1 MQLGIFVMVVIVVLV
16 ADVGR
21 AAILDP
27 MTAMKDDISR
37 IKVMME
43 TVGERMERFNDLYL
57 NKLETRLLNSATS
70 LAHIDSNV
78 KNLQERAHVWD
89 TFQLHVSAWN
99 EQIKSVDKKLDILSR
114 GAEKWEIIDE
124 KMATLLPLDDRLTKL
139 MTKLQET
146 DAKVAE
152 IQQKLNSNK
161 GGGTNGNNGAAG
173 TAMASNAEAPLF
185 SEYTSR
191 GVLSAL
197 KDIEIKVNKIANG
210 GDTSN
215 GSPNGHHH
223 QQTDKTNGRSS
234 RDNELLLELQQK
246 TFDVVNDVAGK
257 VDFILDRTP
266 VVVVSNKRQ
275 NGGGGGG
282 GKQAAQGLDS
292 DNSEDVYDDGDSD
305 YSTTNGGENGN
316 GNGNGGMNAA
326 AERSFVKTWRRMLQ
340 PVRRANQKF
349 GSLDKMLV
357 QLEKMV
363 NASSVLVRRDA
374 EVREITDDLAALL
387 ECCRG
392 NDVGWRGLTKSLE
405 ALGEAIKAGQTA
417 ENQCV
422 NEADLQTRLQHTQT
436 ELVRQMGDAFKEQ
449 MTAGVDRIRQTCI
462 GQRKKSLAVSHNH
475 HQHSGGGGNGTGQY
489 LGLTGDGDESTTEG
503 AVASQGQATPVGP
516 DSASGGGKRTDVK
529 QSTPSSSV
537 GGPGGATGGKTGVRG
552 CHDLRLAG
560 ETETRTYSL
569 ASGKELNEGGRD
581 YNTRFCDMTTDGGGW
596 TVIQRRGDY
605 GQPRENFSVNWRD
618 YKLGFG
624 QLDREFWFGNDFIH
638 RLTNEHDV
646 VLRVELW
653 DFEDGHVY
661 ADYESF
667 RVDSEEDLYRLWVEG
682 YQGNATDSL
691 GSHNGYAFSTFDR
704 DNDEAP
710 PCCPCAPAYGGGW
723 WFYSC
728 FEANLNGEYHVNPI
742 ENDYFRGIIWE
753 LWRGDYSL
761 RAVELKIRPHD
772 FPRMLPLVTSTTIA
786 TPLSPDVMGPD
797 DSIPEDP

>member
-1 MQLGIFVMVVIVVLV
+1 MFREILFLVVSILM
-16 ADVGR
+16 ASR

-27 MTAMKDDISR
+27 MTAMRDDISR

-114 GAEKWEIIDE
+114 GAEKWEILDE
-124 KMATLLPLDDRLTKL
+124 KMATLMPLDDRLTKL
-139 MTKLQET
+139 LTKLEET
-146 DAKVAE
+146 DAKVTE
-152 IQQKLNSNK
+152 IQQKLNNNK
-161 GGGTNGNNGAAG
+161 VTNGNNNNNNNGG
-173 TAMASNAEAPLF
+173 GGGGGGGGSEAPLF

-197 KDIEIKVNKIANG
+197 KDIEIKVNKIA
-210 GDTSN
+210 D
-215 GSPNGHHH
+215 SPG
-223 QQTDKTNGRSS
+223 QQLNTN
-234 RDNELLLELQQK
+234 NKENVLELQQK
-246 TFDVVNDVAGK
+246 TLLDVVNDVAGK
-257 VDFILDRTP
+257 VDFILDKMP
-266 VVVVSNKRQ
+266 AVNNKRQ
-275 NGGGGGG
+275 PNGNNGNGN
-282 GKQAAQGLDS
+282 GKQQQQQQSMDDS
-292 DNSEDVYDDGDSD
+292 NSEDVYDDGDSD
-305 YSTTNGGENGN
+305 YSTTTTTNGGENN
-316 GNGNGGMNAA
+316 NNNNNNNGGGGMMNQ

-349 GSLDKMLV
+349 GSLDKMLG
-357 QLEKMV
+357 QMEKLA
-363 NASSVLVRRDA
+363 NASSILLRRDA
-374 EVREITDDLAALL
+374 ELREITDDLASLL

-392 NDVGWRGLTKSLE
+392 NDVALRALTKTVE
-405 ALGEAIKAGQTA
+405 ALSSETIKSHKQTD

-422 NEADLQTRLQHTQT
+422 SEADLQTRLQHVQS
-436 ELVRQMGDAFKEQ
+436 ELVRQMADNVKEQ
-449 MTAGVDRIRQTCI
+449 MTSAVERIRQTCI
-462 GQRKKSLAVSHNH
+462 GQRKKSLAVHHHNSH
-475 HQHSGGGGNGTGQY
+475 GGGNGTEE
-489 LGLTGDGDESTTEG
+489 TTTEG

-516 DSASGGGKRTDVK
+516 DMTNQHGD
-529 QSTPSSSV
+529 SSSSSSSSSSTLSSSS
-537 GGPGGATGGKTGVRG
+537 TGTNNQNVKIGVRG

-560 ETETRTYSL
+560 ETDTRTYSL

-605 GQPRENFSVNWRD
+605 GLPRENFSVNWRD

-710 PCCPCAPAYGGGW
+710 PCCPCAPAYGGGC
-723 WFYSC
+723 C

-772 FPRMLPLVTSTTIA
+772 FPRMLPQVTTTTTV
-786 TPLSPDVMGPD
+786 TPLPPYLGPD
-797 DSIPEDP
+797 DIIPEDP

>member
-1 MQLGIFVMVVIVVLV
+1 MLGMFVIVLATLLV
-16 ADVGR
+16 DLSQ
-21 AAILDP
+21 AALLDP
-27 MTAMKDDISR
+27 MTVMRDDISR

-57 NKLETRLLNSATS
+57 NKLETRLLSSATS

-114 GAEKWEIIDE
+114 GAEKWEILDE
-124 KMATLLPLDDRLTKL
+124 KMATLMPLDDRLTKL
-139 MTKLQET
+139 MIKLEET
-146 DAKVAE
+146 DARVAE
-152 IQQKLNSNK
+152 IQRKINTPGAN
-161 GGGTNGNNGAAG
+161 GGLSTSSVG
-173 TAMASNAEAPLF
+173 EAPLF

-197 KDIEIKVNKIANG
+197 KDIEIKVNKIA
-210 GDTSN
+210 TSDH
-215 GSPNGHHH
+215 SPG
-223 QQTDKTNGRSS
+223 TNQERSVLISGRK
-234 RDNELLLELQQK
+234 EELELQKK
-246 TFDVVNDVAGK
+246 TYDVVNDVAGK
-257 VDFILDRTP
+257 VDFILDKMSTTG
-266 VVVVSNKRQ
+266 KRQ
-275 NGGGGGG
+275 NGG
-282 GKQAAQGLDS
+282 KQQMAQSMD

-305 YSTTNGGENGN
+305 YPSGSAAGDNGGAGPSTGINQ
-316 GNGNGGMNAA
+316 
-326 AERSFVKTWRRMLQ
+326 AERAFVKQWRRMLQ
-340 PVRRANQKF
+340 PVRRANQRF
-349 GSLDKMLV
+349 NSLDKV
-357 QLEKMV
+357 FGQLDKIANTSSMV
-363 NASSVLVRRDA
+363 VRRDA
-374 EVREITDDLAALL
+374 EIRQLKDDVAALL

-392 NDVGWRGLTKSLE
+392 NDVGLRGLTRSVE
-405 ALGEAIKAGQTA
+405 ALGEAVKAGQTD

-422 NEADLQTRLQHTQT
+422 SEADLQTRLKHTQS
-436 ELVRQMGDAFKEQ
+436 ELIRQMGDSFKEQ
-449 MTAGVDRIRQTCI
+449 MTSGVERIRQTCI
-462 GQRKKSLAVSHNH
+462 GQRKKSLAIHN
-475 HQHSGGGGNGTGQY
+475 SSNGTNVISEE
-489 LGLTGDGDESTTEG
+489 ESTTEG
-503 AVASQGQATPVGP
+503 AIASQGQATPVGP
-516 DSASGGGKRTDVK
+516 DAGKRDTMRNV
-529 QSTPSSSV
+529 SSS
-537 GGPGGATGGKTGVRG
+537 GAKMIPQSQPSVSAHIGQSEKIGVRG

-560 ETETRTYSL
+560 ETETRVYSL

-605 GQPRENFSVNWRD
+605 GLPRENFSVNWRD

-728 FEANLNGEYHVNPI
+728 FEANLNGEYHLNPI

-761 RAVELKIRPHD
+761 RAAELKIRPHD
-772 FPRMLPLVTSTTIA
+772 FPRMLPQVTTTTAA
-786 TPLSPDVMGPD
+786 TPFPPYLSAD
-797 DSIPEDP
+797 DIIPEDP

>member
-1 MQLGIFVMVVIVVLV
+1 
-16 ADVGR
+16 
-21 AAILDP
+21 
-27 MTAMKDDISR
+27 MTY
-37 IKVMME
+37 E
-43 TVGERMERFNDLYL
+43 N
-57 NKLETRLLNSATS
+57 
-70 LAHIDSNV
+70 
-78 KNLQERAHVWD
+78 
-89 TFQLHVSAWN
+89 
-99 EQIKSVDKKLDILSR
+99 R

-275 NGGGGGG
+275 NGGGGSG

-596 TVIQRRGDY
+596 TV
-605 GQPRENFSVNWRD
+605 
-618 YKLGFG
+618 
-624 QLDREFWFGNDFIH
+624 
-638 RLTNEHDV
+638 RLSSRFQF
-646 VLRVELW
+646 LFFFFLKIIK
-653 DFEDGHVY
+653 
-661 ADYESF
+661 
-667 RVDSEEDLYRLWVEG
+667 
-682 YQGNATDSL
+682 
-691 GSHNGYAFSTFDR
+691 TF
-704 DNDEAP
+704 
-710 PCCPCAPAYGGGW
+710 PA
-723 WFYSC
+723 
-728 FEANLNGEYHVNPI
+728 
-742 ENDYFRGIIWE
+742 GIIE
-753 LWRGDYSL
+753 LMRHSPGSTSPRYCYYISAGSVGKLTGDL
-761 RAVELKIRPHD
+761 IFV
-772 FPRMLPLVTSTTIA
+772 
-786 TPLSPDVMGPD
+786 
-797 DSIPEDP
+797 